1 MEKKR
6 KYDDLLLPSISLILD
21 IIAIEAA
28 FLFSY
33 WLRFHTDFLMIFRVG
48 EEIPPF
54 STYFV
59 TSLFIIPIWLLILHS
74 YKMYTPHRT
83 ALPSEDFITIIKA
96 VTLGLLIII
105 GIAFFYREVSYSRF
119 VVVSL
124 WISGILF
131 LVIDRLIVYL
141 IQKKLYKKGKQ
152 LKEAVIFGSNDSAD
166 LLFKKILSTE
176 LLGYKLSGYYSDNR
190 NENYLNGLHY
200 LGTIDDLIQSIN
212 CGKHKTIFISL
223 EPEEHSKLYY
233 LLDKVEGIN
242 VEMMLIPNVLDLMTS
257 SLKVKEL
264 DGIPLLKLKGIP
276 ITTWGRILKR
286 SFDII
291 FSLLILLITLPIFIV
306 IALLIKFTSKGPII
320 YKQERVGLDGKT
332 FTVYKFRTM
341 YVDAEK
347 NTGPVWAKKDDPR
360 TTKIGRILRRTS
372 LDELPQFIN
381 VLKGDMSVVGP
392 RPERPYFVEQ
402 FKDVVPKY
410 LDRHLLKTGI
420 TGWAQ
425 VNGLRGQA
433 PIKERTKYDLYY
445 IENWSMAFDI
455 KIILKTLKAIL
466 FGKDAY

>member
-1 MEKKR
+1 MKNKR
-6 KYDDLLLPSISLILD
+6 KYDDFLIPSISLVLD
-21 IIAIEAA
+21 IIAIEFA

-33 WLRFHTDFLMIFRVG
+33 WLRFHTEFLTFLRVG
-48 EEIPPF
+48 EEIPQF
-54 STYFV
+54 STYFIS
-59 TSLFIIPIWLLILHS
+59 SLFIIPIWILILHS
-74 YKMYTPHRT
+74 FKMYSPHRT
-83 ALPSEDFITIIKA
+83 SLPSEDFVLIVKA
-96 VTLGLLIII
+96 VSFGLLIII

-124 WISGILF
+124 WISGIIFITLG
-131 LVIDRLIVYL
+131 RLLAYW
-141 IQKKLYKKGKQ
+141 IQTQLYKRGKQ
-152 LKEAVIFGSNDSAD
+152 LKEAVILGQNESSE
-166 LLFKKILSTE
+166 LLYQKILTKK
-176 LLGYKLSGYYSDNR
+176 LLGYKLIGYYSDNKIAT
-190 NENYLNGLHY
+190 YLNGLNY
-200 LGTIDDLIQSIN
+200 LGTIDNLIESIN
-212 CGKHKTIFISL
+212 NGKYNTIFISL
-223 EPEEHSKLYY
+223 EPDEHQKLYY
-233 LLDKVEGIN
+233 ILDKVEGIN

-257 SLKVKEL
+257 SMKVKEL
-264 DGIPLLKLKGIP
+264 DGIPLLKLKGVP

-286 SFDII
+286 SFDLL
-291 FSLLILLITLPIFIV
+291 FSAFVLLITFPIFIL
-306 IALLIKFTSKGPII
+306 IALIIKLTSKGPII

-332 FTVYKFRTM
+332 FQVYKFRTM

-372 LDELPQFIN
+372 LDELPQFFN

-402 FKDVVPKY
+402 FKDIVPKY

-455 KIILKTLKAIL
+455 KIILKTIKAIL

>member
-1 MEKKR
+1 MENKS
-6 KYDDLLLPSISLILD
+6 KYYDFLIPSLSLIFD
-21 IIAIEAA
+21 VIAIEAA
-28 FLFSY
+28 FIFSY
-33 WLRFHTDFLMIFRVG
+33 WLRFHTDFLTFLRIG

-54 STYFV
+54 STYFIS
-59 TSLFIIPIWLLILHS
+59 SLFIIPIWILILHS
-74 YKMYTPHRT
+74 YKMYSPHRT
-83 ALPSEDFITIIKA
+83 ALPSEDFLTIIKA

-124 WISGILF
+124 WISGIIF
-131 LVIDRLIVYL
+131 LTLDRLL
-141 IQKKLYKKGKQ
+141 IHWIQTQLYKRGKQ
-152 LKEAVIFGSNDSAD
+152 LREAVILGSNESTE
-166 LLFKKILSTE
+166 LLYQKILSKK
-176 LLGYKLSGYYSDNR
+176 LLGYKLIGYYSDNQ
-190 NENYLNGLHY
+190 NEKFLKGINY
-200 LGTIDDLIQSIN
+200 LGTIDHLIESIN
-212 CGKHKTIFISL
+212 NGRYNTIFISL
-223 EPEEHSKLYY
+223 EPEEHQKLYY
-233 LLDKVEGIN
+233 ILDKVEGIN

-291 FSLLILLITLPIFIV
+291 FSSFILILTLPIFI
-306 IALLIKFTSKGPII
+306 LISLFIKLTSKGPVI

-341 YVDAEK
+341 SVDAEK
-347 NTGPVWAKKDDPR
+347 NTGPIWAKKDDPR

-372 LDELPQFIN
+372 LDELPQFFN

-402 FKDVVPKY
+402 FKDAVPKY

-433 PIKERTKYDLYY
+433 PIKERTKYDLFY

-455 KIILKTLKAIL
+455 KIILKTIKAIL

>member
-166 LLFKKILSTE
+166 LLFKKILSTK

-264 DGIPLLKLKGIP
+264 DGIPLLKLKGIS

-381 VLKGDMSVVGP
+381 VLKSDMSVVGP

>member
-1 MEKKR
+1 MKNKD
-6 KYDDLLLPSISLILD
+6 KYDDFLIPSLSIIFD
-21 IIAIEAA
+21 VIAIEVA

-33 WLRFHTDFLMIFRVG
+33 WLRFHTDFLVFLRIG

-54 STYFV
+54 STYFIS
-59 TSLFIIPIWLLILHS
+59 SLFIIPIWLLILHS
-74 YKMYTPHRT
+74 YKMYSPHRT
-83 ALPSEDFITIIKA
+83 ALPSEDFLTIIKA

-124 WISGILF
+124 WISGIIF
-131 LVIDRLIVYL
+131 LTLDRLL
-141 IQKKLYKKGKQ
+141 IHWMQAQFYKRGKQ
-152 LKEAVIFGSNDSAD
+152 LREAVILGNNESAE
-166 LLFKKILSTE
+166 LLYQKILSKK
-176 LLGYKLSGYYSDNR
+176 LLGYKLIGYYSDNK
-190 NENYLNGLHY
+190 NENFLKGVNY
-200 LGTIDDLIQSIN
+200 LGTIDNLIESIN
-212 CGKHKTIFISL
+212 NGKYNTIFISL
-223 EPEEHSKLYY
+223 EPEEHQKLYY
-233 LLDKVEGIN
+233 ILDKVEGIN

-264 DGIPLLKLKGIP
+264 DGIPLLKLKGVP

-286 SFDII
+286 SFDIL
-291 FSLLILLITLPIFIV
+291 FSSFILILTLPVFI
-306 IALLIKFTSKGPII
+306 LISLFIKLTSKGPVI

-341 YVDAEK
+341 FVDAEK
-347 NTGPVWAKKDDPR
+347 NTGPIWAKKDDPR

-372 LDELPQFIN
+372 LDELPQFFN

-402 FKDVVPKY
+402 FKDAVPKY

-433 PIKERTKYDLYY
+433 PIKERTKYDLFY

-455 KIILKTLKAIL
+455 KIILKTIKAIL